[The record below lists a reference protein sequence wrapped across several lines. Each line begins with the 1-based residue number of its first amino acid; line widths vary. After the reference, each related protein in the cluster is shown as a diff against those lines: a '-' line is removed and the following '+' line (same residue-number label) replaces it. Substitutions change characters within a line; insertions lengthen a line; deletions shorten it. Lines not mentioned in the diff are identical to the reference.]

1 MIPFRMMFPHI
12 GVLVGLFRILRIC
25 GEPPPP
31 PSLTLSLF
39 PSFLL
44 PVPPPPGPGL
54 PAPCLFP
61 PSVLGKLTCLVCAD
75 VPLVSQQEKEMKRK
89 DLDRPPLFNQASPP
103 PSSVADRLPI
113 GKTPL
118 MYQNQACLTRR
129 PTTTANPRPLT
140 FPFTH
145 FPQPHPSPPPPTLHT
160 YKAGHNVHGC
170 CAVLLT
176 FYCMLSHVKL
186 GLQLLRTS
194 RLQSLTCPGA
204 YVVLHITAL
213 HCTVRHPCTSQRWT
227 LCDAAHSSTDCCVAS
242 CLLCTG
248 DK

>member
-1 MIPFRMMFPHI
+1 M
-12 GVLVGLFRILRIC
+12 
-25 GEPPPP
+25 
-31 PSLTLSLF
+31 SLF

-145 FPQPHPSPPPPTLHT
+145 FPQPHPSPPPHPTHIQGRSQCPRVLCST
-160 YKAGHNVHGC
+160 FD
-170 CAVLLT
+170 VLLHAVSCQT
-176 FYCMLSHVKL
+176 WITAAQDVSPAELDLPWSLCCPAHHSTALHC
-186 GLQLLRTS
+186 TS
-194 RLQSLTCPGA
+194 S
-204 YVVLHITAL
+204 LHITAL
-213 HCTVRHPCTSQRWT
+213 DFV
-227 LCDAAHSSTDCCVAS
+227 
-242 CLLCTG
+242 
-248 DK
+248 